1 MNKRRTYGSGES
13 QILSTLFTPSR
24 DSERPLVGATL
35 MTAFDPKAVVHPIAY
50 AAFREAIHL
59 SGIDT
64 DGRRAGASRRR
75 IPL

>member
-35 MTAFDPKAVVHPIAY
+35 MTAFDPIADLR
-50 AAFREAIHL
+50 AAL
-59 SGIDT
+59 
-64 DGRRAGASRRR
+64 RALAN
-75 IPL
+75 